1 MIQSLPKFAFAAA
14 VVFSL
19 GAAPAVFAEDAMA
32 PATGAMAPATDA
44 MAPAGGAM
52 APAGGAMAPAGGAM
66 APATG
71 AMAPATGA
79 MAPMSDA
86 ELKTC
91 LDHAA
96 TVTPADAMKTA
107 TEACHT
113 AHNGAMGTDAMAPKK

>member
-32 PATGAMAPATDA
+32 PAT
-44 MAPAGGAM
+44 
-52 APAGGAMAPAGGAM
+52 GAM

>member
-32 PATGAMAPATDA
+32 PAT
-44 MAPAGGAM
+44 GAM

>member
-52 APAGGAMAPAGGAM
+52 APA
-66 APATG
+66 TD

>member
-32 PATGAMAPATDA
+32 PATGAMAPATD
-44 MAPAGGAM
+44 AM